1 MLRCPYGFILVGQT
15 KLNLK
20 LRIAEHKMAI
30 KKIKTWIKLLQGK
43 AQGRTTLICCLC
55 CIHKD
60 YETLLVVAAL

>member
-1 MLRCPYGFILVGQT
+1 MEIINVVEHFPINTF
-15 KLNLK
+15 LK